1 MTNTTQLTNYE
12 PYTLANHYIRNNNF
26 AIGIGINLLE
36 TKQMPKIE
44 QVIFQKDLT
53 IVVWADKERTI
64 VKCSEEEFDK
74 EKGLAMAIAKRF
86 MDRNKFKKLLDTA
99 VIQDK

>member
-1 MTNTTQLTNYE
+1 MLQTTNYE
-12 PYTLANHYIRNNNF
+12 PYTLT
-26 AIGIGINLLE
+26 IGHTGIAAGVNLL
-36 TKQMPKIE
+36 KLKHMPEIE
-44 QVIFQKDLT
+44 KVIFQKEYT

-64 VKCSEEEFDK
+64 VKCSKEEFDK